1 MLIAVILSLAVMGR
15 AAEEKDRADKPG
27 KAAGGLSQKFL
38 DARAAALKDL
48 KGEAEVV
55 FMGDSITAGWNRN
68 GVKEIWVK
76 NFSKYNPVNF
86 GVPGYAATHL
96 VDYTA
101 HGGLAGL
108 HPKAAVIL
116 IGVNDTNSLKETADE
131 IVGNIKKIVGN
142 LRGQFPNLKIIITAI
157 FPRGPQ
163 AERKETWEDKGS
175 KRMAIITAANKEI
188 VKLDDGNTIRVLD
201 LTEKFLVNGRPTTEL
216 QGDLLHLTPK
226 GYQVWADGLTPL
238 LAEVLK

>member
-68 GVKEIWVK
+68 GVI
-76 NFSKYNPVNF
+76 
-86 GVPGYAATHL
+86 GVPGYATTHL

-116 IGVNDTNSLKETADE
+116 IGVNDTNGLKETADE

-238 LAEVLK
+238 LAVVLK